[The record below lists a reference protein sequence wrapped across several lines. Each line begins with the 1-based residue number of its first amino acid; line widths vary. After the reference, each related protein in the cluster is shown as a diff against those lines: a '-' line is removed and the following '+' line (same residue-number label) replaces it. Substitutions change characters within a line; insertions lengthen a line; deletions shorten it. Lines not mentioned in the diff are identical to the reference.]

1 MKVTDPKF
9 QAVAP
14 AKVSTD
20 GPVRAAPPLERVSK
34 AQSEAVAATL
44 TRIGQGLPADR
55 AARIRDIAH
64 AVKKGEYKPNAQQI
78 AERIVDQAELEAR
91 LRALLNKS

>member
-20 GPVRAAPPLERVSK
+20 GPVRAAAPVERVTTAESQ
-34 AQSEAVAATL
+34 ALASTIARVGQS
-44 TRIGQGLPADR
+44 LPADR
-55 AARIRDIAH
+55 AARIQQLAQ
-64 AVKKGEYKPNAQQI
+64 AVKKGQYQPNAQQI
-78 AERIVDQAELEAR
+78 AERIIDQAELEAR
-91 LRALLNKS
+91 LRAALNKP